1 MLLLLLLLLLC
12 LLSVWCVVGL
22 CRRCFFWVRLIK
34 KTQNSPITINPT
46 KTNTTKQPNT
56 TKPKTGSSS
65 WFKQKMDQASHWGTY
80 TYNRDIRD
88 LVACGAA
95 CGVCTAFKAP
105 VGGVLFAM
113 EMSTRCVWVMV
124 GDDD

>member
-1 MLLLLLLLLLC
+1 MLA
-12 LLSVWCVVGL
+12 
-22 CRRCFFWVRLIK
+22 
-34 KTQNSPITINPT
+34 
-46 KTNTTKQPNT
+46 
-56 TKPKTGSSS
+56 GSSN
-65 WFKQKMDQASHWGTY
+65 WFKQKMDAASHWGTY

-113 EMSTRCVWVMV
+113 EMSTR
-124 GDDD
+124 

>member
-1 MLLLLLLLLLC
+1 MPPPHLPVCTIWSGPPKHPPDGTQTHRC
-12 LLSVWCVVGL
+12 LA
-22 CRRCFFWVRLIK
+22 
-34 KTQNSPITINPT
+34 
-46 KTNTTKQPNT
+46 
-56 TKPKTGSSS
+56 GSSK
-65 WFKQKMDQASHWGTY
+65 WFKQKMDAAMHWGTY

-113 EMSTRCVWVMV
+113 EMSTR
-124 GDDD
+124 

>member
-1 MLLLLLLLLLC
+1 MAVADRPPLYKLA
-12 LLSVWCVVGL
+12 
-22 CRRCFFWVRLIK
+22 
-34 KTQNSPITINPT
+34 
-46 KTNTTKQPNT
+46 
-56 TKPKTGSSS
+56 GSSK
-65 WFKQKMDQASHWGTY
+65 WFQHKMDLATHWGTY

-113 EMSTRCVWVMV
+113 EMSTR
-124 GDDD
+124 